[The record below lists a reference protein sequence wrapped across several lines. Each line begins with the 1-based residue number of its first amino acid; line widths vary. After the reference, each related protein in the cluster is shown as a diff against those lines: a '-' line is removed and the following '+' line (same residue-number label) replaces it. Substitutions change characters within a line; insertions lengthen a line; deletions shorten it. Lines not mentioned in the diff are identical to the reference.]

1 MKQRSR
7 KPLAVLLTLCLLL
20 GPALP
25 TAAAFTDD
33 SQVTHKEAVDRCV
46 SLGILSGYSD
56 GSFRPARGISRA
68 ELCKILAVALCGG
81 KEPGSAYSAA
91 SFRDMSSSDWFS
103 VYVGYCSAKG
113 LVSGTGGQR
122 FQPANPVTGDQAM
135 KMLLVS
141 LGYSGSGYTGS
152 GWSAKVRADASGAGL
167 YQGLSGLNGSAPL
180 SRDDAAQLLWNALQA
195 KVKGGTQTLLQKCY
209 GQTAAQPETPRRPT
223 QLAAYLGMS
232 KAQLLQL
239 WGSDCSRMDWTY
251 AGAEEGLYY
260 ADARIPALFFLT
272 GGKVAA
278 VDCSALPRSG
288 FTLTDTLKGGETF
301 AQMRALGLSM
311 ELITDGDSLGA
322 DFDERGAAYYPFGQG
337 TIYFSWTVS
346 DPYSAPPDMV
356 IVGRVFS

>member
-7 KPLAVLLTLCLLL
+7 KPLAILLTLCLLL
-20 GPALP
+20 GLTLP

-33 SQVTHKEAVDRCV
+33 SQVTHKDAVNRCV

-56 GSFRPARGISRA
+56 GSFRPAKGITRA
-68 ELCKILAVALCGG
+68 EMCKMLAVALCGG
-81 KEPGSAYSAA
+81 KEPGSSYGGT
-91 SFRDMSSSDWFS
+91 SFRDLSSSDWS
-103 VYVGYCSAKG
+103 WSYVNYCSAKG

-122 FQPANPVTGDQAM
+122 FQPADPVTGDQAM
-135 KMLLVS
+135 KMLLVA

-152 GWSAKVRADASGAGL
+152 GWSAKVRSDASGAGL
-167 YQGLSGLNGSAPL
+167 YQGLSGLNGAAPL
-180 SRDDAAQLLWNALQA
+180 SRGDAAQLIWNALQA

-209 GQTAAQPETPRRPT
+209 GQTAAQPETPQRPT

-239 WGSDCSRMDWTY
+239 WGSDYSRMDWTY
-251 AGAEEGLYY
+251 AGAEEGIYY
-260 ADARIPALFFLT
+260 ADVRIPALFFLT

-311 ELITDGDSLGA
+311 ELITDSDSLGA
-322 DFDERGAAYYPFGQG
+322 DFEERGAAYYNFGQG

-356 IVGRVFS
+356 IVGK